1 MVCGVWTVVHT
12 GAGPECVKEARES
25 EAGRGGTIGLAVTEL
40 PCGLLDARTHM
51 AAAPVM
57 PVHGAWDSEGGKKN
71 PRGYGGP
78 AGPFMCTRSTR
89 YFFVA
94 FDMQATLPS
103 VTVRM

>member
-1 MVCGVWTVVHT
+1 MWTVVHT

-25 EAGRGGTIGLAVTEL
+25 EAGRGVTIGLAVTEL

-57 PVHGAWDSEGGKKN
+57 PVHGAWDGGMRKKN

-89 YFFVA
+89 YFCVA

-103 VTVRM
+103 VMARCQ